1 MYARSVTTMEEK
13 QKDREL
19 EREFRE
25 YFDGLEAPRCDL
37 SYAKRALS
45 APKRK
50 PRKWVAAIVS
60 ACASA
65 AVFLLCCI
73 LIPYS
78 VRRSRTC
85 TLADTT
91 QQTVSAEAVREEYSS
106 AIKPFA
112 GFEQADNASCS
123 YSLVTHGGKTVL
135 VRADISFYSP
145 QVRFNATA
153 YIDVSSGKYRVK
165 DFDEYSDFKRKAYGF
180 FYDTAIEE
188 ETGSSLSRIYGKGD
202 RRDPHYYIAML
213 SDQPQALDYLLSYLD
228 KFL

>member
-1 MYARSVTTMEEK
+1 M
-13 QKDREL
+13 
-19 EREFRE
+19 
-25 YFDGLEAPRCDL
+25 
-37 SYAKRALS
+37 
-45 APKRK
+45 
-50 PRKWVAAIVS
+50 
-60 ACASA
+60 
-65 AVFLLCCI
+65 
-73 LIPYS
+73 
-78 VRRSRTC
+78 
-85 TLADTT
+85 
-91 QQTVSAEAVREEYSS
+91 
-106 AIKPFA
+106 
-112 GFEQADNASCS
+112 
-123 YSLVTHGGKTVL
+123 
-135 VRADISFYSP
+135 RADISFYSP